1 MKNIDINEI
10 DEVVD
15 KFRYKLNIYKYFNYK
30 NKSLI

>member
-15 KFRYKLNIYKYFNYK
+15 KFRYKLNI
-30 NKSLI
+30 LITKINL